1 MSKVIDWKE
10 EVLEYKHNNGDDLDN
25 LSEFIEGY
33 LPVYNDE
40 IIEEYGRI
48 HGTPLGI
55 EITQRMVGS
64 SMGQILNWYIHDE
77 YMEQFMSAWDEAEE
91 EE

>member
-1 MSKVIDWKE
+1 M
-10 EVLEYKHNNGDDLDN
+10 
-25 LSEFIEGY
+25 
-33 LPVYNDE
+33 PVKDDE